1 MRYQTYLGILVLSAL
16 AAFWLTPVAGWL
28 AFKIGAVDLPNE
40 RKVHFQAMPRLGGV
54 AVFFGFLLSLAA
66 VPLLQNSIAQE
77 FSKSS
82 DLFATLFVGSIAM
95 LALGIY
101 DDIKGADASK
111 KFLAQMGI
119 AAGLWF
125 GGFRIETILNPFG
138 GPVELGHLSLPC
150 TLVWIVGVTNAVNLL
165 DGIDGL
171 VAGVTACMAL
181 SLAVINIL
189 SNNVVVSLLNLAL
202 AGACL
207 GFLPHNHAPAR
218 IFLGDSG
225 SLTIGL
231 LLSCIAIISLFND
244 RSLGALG
251 ASSLLTV
258 PLLLFA
264 LPLFDTTRVM
274 YHRWRR
280 KVSIFQADKNH
291 VHHRLLAMG
300 LSHRQAAWTLYAV
313 AFVTGLLSIILSLM
327 DKDGQLNMSALFA
340 ALAIGFTIL
349 WRIRLRHFFIASEER
364 FTAVAASKSKG
375 KAVTGNVPIV
385 TLAATKEGSR
395 PS

>member
-1 MRYQTYLGILVLSAL
+1 MRYYTYLGILVLSAL
-16 AAFWLTPVAGWL
+16 TAFWLTPVASWL
-28 AFKIGAVDLPNE
+28 AYRFGAVDLPND
-40 RKVHFQAMPRLGGV
+40 RKVHSQVMPRLGGI
-54 AVFFGFLLSLAA
+54 AVYLGFLLSLVA
-66 VPLLQNSIAQE
+66 VSLLQNNIAIQFRSQAE
-77 FSKSS
+77 
-82 DLFATLFVGSIAM
+82 LLLYLLLGSLAM
-95 LALGIY
+95 LGLGIY

-111 KFLAQMGI
+111 KLFFQVAI
-119 AAGLWF
+119 ASGLWF
-125 GGFRIETILNPFG
+125 AGFKIRAIMNPVGDPLALGWLSFPITIL
-138 GPVELGHLSLPC
+138 
-150 TLVWIVGVTNAVNLL
+150 WIVGVTNAVNLL

-189 SNNVVVSLLNLAL
+189 SGNIVVSLLNLAL

-231 LLSCIAIISLFND
+231 LLSCIAIVSLFND
-244 RSLGALG
+244 RSRGTEG

-264 LPLFDTTRVM
+264 LPLFDTARVI

-300 LSHRQAAWTLYAV
+300 LSQRQAAWTLYGV
-313 AFVTGLLSIILSLM
+313 AILTSLLSITLSLM
-327 DKDGQLNMSALFA
+327 DKDRQLFLSSLFA
-340 ALAIGFTIL
+340 ALAVGFTIF
-349 WRIRLRHFFIASEER
+349 WRVRIRRFFIASEER
-364 FTAVAASKSKG
+364 FTAAAPKAKNEGSEPISIPTPEPSKSG
-375 KAVTGNVPIV
+375 GNP
-385 TLAATKEGSR
+385 G
-395 PS
+395 

>member
-1 MRYQTYLGILVLSAL
+1 MRYNTYLGILVMSAL

-28 AFKIGAVDLPNE
+28 AFKVGAVDLPNE
-40 RKVHFQAMPRLGGV
+40 RKVHSHAMPRLGGV
-54 AVFFGFLLSLAA
+54 AVYLGFLLSLAA
-66 VPLLQNSIAQE
+66 VPLLQNSIADE
-77 FSKSS
+77 FRNVAN
-82 DLFATLFVGSIAM
+82 LFIPLLLGSLAM
-95 LALGIY
+95 LALGVY
-101 DDIKGADASK
+101 DDMKGADASK
-111 KFLAQMGI
+111 KFLAQVAI
-119 AAGLWF
+119 ATGLWF
-125 GGFRIETILNPFG
+125 GGFRIDAIMNPFG
-138 GPVELGHLSLPC
+138 EPISLNDMLGLPF
-150 TLVWIVGVTNAVNLL
+150 TVLWIVGVTNAVNLL

-189 SNNVVVSLLNLAL
+189 SHNVIVSLLNLAL

-225 SLTIGL
+225 SLTIGM

-244 RSLGALG
+244 RSQGVQG

-280 KVSIFQADKNH
+280 NVSIFQADKNH

-313 AFVTGLLSIILSLM
+313 AILTGLLSITLSLM
-327 DKDGQLNMSALFA
+327 DKGGQLFMSALFA
-340 ALAIGFTIL
+340 ALAVGFTVM
-349 WRIRLRHFFIASEER
+349 WRVRLRHFFIASEER
-364 FTAVAASKSKG
+364 ITAVAAK
-375 KAVTGNVPIV
+375 KASGESVPTVPIV
-385 TLAATKEGSR
+385 SSATKGGGGAA
-395 PS
+395 